1 SLNPRPVEGFGGA
14 FTAASGVNYKKLS
27 DDDKRKF
34 IELYFGQS
42 GLRYTM
48 GRIPIN
54 SCDFSPYTY
63 AFANVSDDFALE
75 HFDESLEGD
84 EDTGMI
90 QLMHDALG
98 KASLKLFVYRKPM
111 VPTIFG

>member
-1 SLNPRPVEGFGGA
+1 
-14 FTAASGVNYKKLS
+14 
-27 DDDKRKF
+27 
-34 IELYFGQS
+34 
-42 GLRYTM
+42 M

-63 AFANVSDDFALE
+63 NFDNVSDDFALE
-75 HFDESLEGD
+75 HFDESLKGD

-98 KASLKLFVYRKPM
+98 KASLKLFGNLPLAWYGRTFSVQEAHGPHH
-111 VPTIFG
+111 TG

>member
-1 SLNPRPVEGFGGA
+1 MRQC
-14 FTAASGVNYKKLS
+14 
-27 DDDKRKF
+27 R
-34 IELYFGQS
+34 YFSQN

-63 AFANVSDDFALE
+63 NFDNVSDDFALE
-75 HFDESLEGD
+75 HFDESLKGD

-90 QLMHDALG
+90 QLMHDALAETG
-98 KASLKLFVYRKPM
+98 LKLFGDTLSVTYPQILR
-111 VPTIFG
+111 V